1 MVQAK
6 EWKGGS
12 SMKKQ
17 DYVLVFPN
25 GMCGQNTI
33 TVSMNPLSVRAVV
46 KQIIVSQPLVFGD
59 LCIIKDDNED
69 VIGIA
74 YQGER
79 DGCSGVT
86 FYTED
91 NEVEQIKQTEE

>member
-1 MVQAK
+1 
-6 EWKGGS
+6 
-12 SMKKQ
+12 MKKQ

-25 GMCGQNTI
+25 GMCGSNTI
-33 TVSMNPLSVRAVV
+33 NVNMNPLSVREVV

-59 LCIIKDDNED
+59 LCIIKDAKEN

-79 DGCSGVT
+79 DGCGVT

-91 NEVEQIKQTEE
+91 NEVVEQIKQTEE